1 MKQAGT
7 EVRTSAMESRLVRLE
22 TAIAARSGGIARR
35 IINFTYDYL
44 ERRVQKQVIDGA
56 TVTEL
61 SSARFI
67 YNGWDIIAE
76 YSVLNGSTLD
86 KLQRTYACSSHNG
99 SSSHYG
105 SGHVVC
111 TSPARLEVRAEI
123 RSFASEER
131 YIPTLAHIPSLLSRK
146 IQST

>member
-1 MKQAGT
+1 
-7 EVRTSAMESRLVRLE
+7 MESRLVPLE

-86 KLQRTYACSSHNG
+86 
-99 SSSHYG
+99 
-105 SGHVVC
+105 
-111 TSPARLEVRAEI
+111 
-123 RSFASEER
+123 
-131 YIPTLAHIPSLLSRK
+131 
-146 IQST
+146 

>member
-7 EVRTSAMESRLVRLE
+7 EVRTSAMESRLVPLE

-99 SSSHYG
+99 SC
-105 SGHVVC
+105 HVVC
-111 TSPARLEVRAEI
+111 TSPTRLEVRAEI

-131 YIPTLAHIPSLLSRK
+131 YIPTLTHI
-146 IQST
+146 